1 MCGRVRAINPAQSQ
15 LTLRLGGGVWVGAW
29 GSTMLFRV
37 GKSKEIE
44 GSVETNSFSVN
55 GLDLEWE
62 NGEC

>member
-15 LTLRLGGGVWVGAW
+15 LTLRLGGDVWVGAW

-44 GSVETNSFSVN
+44 GSVETNPLN
-55 GLDLEWE
+55 IKDLDFEWE